1 MESKI
6 YLYLKIIPI
15 IFIFITTFWIS
26 YVQIDKTKI
35 EVENNIKNEIDSI
48 YKKEKEYLD
57 QNIDIILD
65 YIRHQK
71 KQTINI
77 AQNRIKDKAIFALNI
92 ANNIYNSQKNIYSEE
107 IIKKNILNALR
118 DIKYKSPTT
127 NTYTYYFVQEYH
139 DENTII
145 ARLLPTT
152 PQFEN
157 INRADLQDAY
167 GKYHVKE
174 FHNACLNGVGDFVT
188 YHWKKV
194 KDDKNGATC

>member
-26 YVQIDKTKI
+26 YIQIDKTKI

-77 AQNRIKDKAIFALNI
+77 AQNRIKDKVYMNTWVAVDQWFTNARY
-92 ANNIYNSQKNIYSEE
+92 NIYDRLKN
-107 IIKKNILNALR
+107 K
-118 DIKYKSPTT
+118 
-127 NTYTYYFVQEYH
+127 
-139 DENTII
+139 
-145 ARLLPTT
+145 
-152 PQFEN
+152 
-157 INRADLQDAY
+157 
-167 GKYHVKE
+167 
-174 FHNACLNGVGDFVT
+174 
-188 YHWKKV
+188 
-194 KDDKNGATC
+194 